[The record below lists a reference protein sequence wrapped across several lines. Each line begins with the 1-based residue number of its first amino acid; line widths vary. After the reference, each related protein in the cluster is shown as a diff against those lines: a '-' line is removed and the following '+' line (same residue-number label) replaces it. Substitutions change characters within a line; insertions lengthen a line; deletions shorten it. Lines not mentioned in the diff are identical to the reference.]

1 MAVLQGIVL
10 RGIVCHDIYFD
21 KLGGKF
27 CAIAE
32 LPSDPACHAHN
43 DYLYVAASSAAE
55 LILIGNRCDEG
66 SQSDHKDFAS
76 PGAPTLHASIDE
88 AQTILLRNKRRLKR
102 LVAQIRTRLERL
114 DYDLD
119 LLPEKNMAGMKLAE
133 LLSRQELED
142 AVRRN

>member
-55 LILIGNRCDEG
+55 LILIGNRCDDG

-76 PGAPTLHASIDE
+76 PGAPTPTLHASIRRSANNF
-88 AQTILLRNKRRLKR
+88 AQKQKETQKASSAN
-102 LVAQIRTRLERL
+102 
-114 DYDLD
+114 
-119 LLPEKNMAGMKLAE
+119 
-133 LLSRQELED
+133 
-142 AVRRN
+142 

>member
-1 MAVLQGIVL
+1 MT
-10 RGIVCHDIYFD
+10 
-21 KLGGKF
+21 
-27 CAIAE
+27 
-32 LPSDPACHAHN
+32 LPMR
-43 DYLYVAASSAAE
+43 SSIEAD
-55 LILIGNRCDEG
+55 DEG

-76 PGAPTLHASIDE
+76 PGAPTLQASIDE
-88 AQTILLRNKRRLKR
+88 AQTILLGNKRKFKR
-102 LVAQIRTRLERL
+102 LVSQIRTRLERV